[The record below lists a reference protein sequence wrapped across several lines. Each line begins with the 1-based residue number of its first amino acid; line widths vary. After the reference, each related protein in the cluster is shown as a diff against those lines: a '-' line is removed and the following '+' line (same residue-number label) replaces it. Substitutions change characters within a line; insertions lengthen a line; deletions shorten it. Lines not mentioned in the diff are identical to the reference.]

1 MSVISMKNLLEAGV
15 HFGHQTRKWNPKMSP
30 YVFTAR
36 NGIHIIDLQKTVQKA
51 KEAYDALKKYS
62 SQGKKVL
69 FVGTKKQARG
79 AIEREAKRCGMY
91 YVSNRWLG
99 GLLTNWNTVKKS
111 IARLK
116 RLEQMLENNSF
127 EQEARTK
134 KEQLGLQREL
144 EKLRKTLG
152 GIKDMNL
159 LNKDGDPD
167 IVLFVI
173 DPKKEEIAV
182 KEAKSLGMKVF
193 AVIDTNCDPEMI
205 DYAIPGNDDAIRA
218 ITLFLETMA
227 NAVIEG
233 TGGEV
238 VQPKFSDDFDEEALK
253 SMNYRGEYDEDGRFI
268 MDDDSNFAK
277 EFSSQIDKTIP
288 AALSDVEKDGE

>member
-1 MSVISMKNLLEAGV
+1 MKNLLEAGV

-51 KEAYDALKKYS
+51 KEAYDALKRYS
-62 SQGKKVL
+62 SQGKKIL

-111 IARLK
+111 IGRLK
-116 RLEQMLENNSF
+116 HLEKMLENNSF

-152 GIKDMNL
+152 GIKDMN
-159 LNKDGDPD
+159 GIPD
-167 IVLFVI
+167 ILFVI

-182 KEAKSLGMKVF
+182 KEAKSLGLKVF
-193 AVIDTNCDPEMI
+193 AVIDTNCDPELI

-227 NAVIEG
+227 NAIIEG

-238 VQPKFSDDFDEEALK
+238 VQPKFSDEMDEEDINN
-253 SMNYRGEYDEDGRFI
+253 MNYRGEYDEMGRFI
-268 MDDDSNFAK
+268 EDEDPNYVKD
-277 EFSSQIDKTIP
+277 FSGVKD
-288 AALSDVEKDGE
+288 AKDGE

>member
-62 SQGKKVL
+62 NQGKKVL

-116 RLEQMLENNSF
+116 RLEQMMENNSF

-152 GIKDMNL
+152 GIKDMN
-159 LNKDGDPD
+159 GVPD
-167 IVLFVI
+167 ILFVI

-182 KEAKSLGMKVF
+182 KEAKSLGLKVF
-193 AVIDTNCDPEMI
+193 AVIDTNCDPELI

-218 ITLFLETMA
+218 ITLFLETMS

-238 VQPKFSDDFDEEALK
+238 VQPKFSDEMDEEDINN
-253 SMNYRGEYDEDGRFI
+253 MNYRGEYDELGRFI
-268 MDDDSNFAK
+268 EDDDSTFKK
-277 EFSSQIDKTIP
+277 EFTEPKPEVKPT
-288 AALSDVEKDGE
+288 GEVV

>member
-1 MSVISMKNLLEAGV
+1 MKNLLEAGV

-51 KEAYDALKKYS
+51 KEAYDALKRYS
-62 SQGKKVL
+62 SQGKKIL

-111 IARLK
+111 IGRLK
-116 RLEQMLENNSF
+116 HLEKMLENNSF

-134 KEQLGLQREL
+134 KEQLRLQREL

-152 GIKDMNL
+152 GIKDMN
-159 LNKDGDPD
+159 GIPD
-167 IVLFVI
+167 ILFVI
-173 DPKKEEIAV
+173 DPKKRR
-182 KEAKSLGMKVF
+182 
-193 AVIDTNCDPEMI
+193 NCCERGQI
-205 DYAIPGNDDAIRA
+205 LR
-218 ITLFLETMA
+218 
-227 NAVIEG
+227 
-233 TGGEV
+233 
-238 VQPKFSDDFDEEALK
+238 LK
-253 SMNYRGEYDEDGRFI
+253 SFC
-268 MDDDSNFAK
+268 
-277 EFSSQIDKTIP
+277 
-288 AALSDVEKDGE
+288 SDRYKL

>member
-1 MSVISMKNLLEAGV
+1 
-15 HFGHQTRKWNPKMSP
+15 
-30 YVFTAR
+30 
-36 NGIHIIDLQKTVQKA
+36 
-51 KEAYDALKKYS
+51 
-62 SQGKKVL
+62 
-69 FVGTKKQARG
+69 VGTKKQARG

-111 IARLK
+111 IGRLK
-116 RLEQMLENNSF
+116 HLEKMLENNSF

-152 GIKDMNL
+152 GIKDMN
-159 LNKDGDPD
+159 GIPD
-167 IVLFVI
+167 ILFVI

-182 KEAKSLGMKVF
+182 KEAKSLGLKVF
-193 AVIDTNCDPEMI
+193 AVIDTNCDPELI

-227 NAVIEG
+227 NAIIEG

-238 VQPKFSDDFDEEALK
+238 VQPKFSDEMDEEDINN
-253 SMNYRGEYDEDGRFI
+253 MNYRGEYDEMGRFI
-268 MDDDSNFAK
+268 EDEDPNYVKD
-277 EFSSQIDKTIP
+277 FSGVKD
-288 AALSDVEKDGE
+288 AKDGE